1 MGHYRFTVHV
11 DASPEQAFALWT
23 DLDRM
28 REWVG
33 GVTGVRDVSG
43 PLDQV
48 GTRYTTLFGS
58 MSSPTEVL
66 AFERPRLFRTR
77 FGNRVLRGE
86 TEVGHRDLEAR
97 LQAVFEGDGNGTL
110 LTQEFWTQGLV
121 PALMARIFAT
131 GSYKGSFR
139 GELNE
144 FARIAAADATVARPN
159 DG

>member
-1 MGHYRFTVHV
+1 MAHYRLTVHV

-28 REWVG
+28 GEWVG
-33 GVTGVRDVSG
+33 GVTGVRDVTG
-43 PLDQV
+43 PLDKA
-48 GTRYTTLFGS
+48 GTRYTTLFGR
-58 MSSPTEVL
+58 MSSPTEVV
-66 AFERPRLFRTR
+66 AVERPRLFRTR

-86 TEVGHRDLEAR
+86 T
-97 LQAVFEGDGNGTL
+97 QAVFERDADGTL

-144 FARIAAADATVARPN
+144 FARIAAADAAKA
-159 DG
+159 DSHSG

>member
-1 MGHYRFTVHV
+1 MGHYRFSVHV

-33 GVTGVRDVSG
+33 GVTGVRDVTG
-43 PLDQV
+43 PVDQV

-58 MSSPTEVL
+58 MSSPTEVVGV
-66 AFERPRLFRTR
+66 ERPRLFRTR

-86 TEVGHRDLEAR
+86 T
-97 LQAVFEGDGNGTL
+97 QAVFESDANGTL

-139 GELNE
+139 GELHE
-144 FARIAAADATVARPN
+144 FARIAAADARKAGS
-159 DG
+159 DAG